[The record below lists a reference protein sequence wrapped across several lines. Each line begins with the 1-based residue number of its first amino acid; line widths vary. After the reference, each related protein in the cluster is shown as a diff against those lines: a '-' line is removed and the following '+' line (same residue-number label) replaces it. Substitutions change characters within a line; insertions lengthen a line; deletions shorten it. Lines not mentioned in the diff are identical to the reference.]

1 MRNLLFIIFLFISS
15 LFAQAQ
21 NTGPLLGTVKG
32 VIRDTINNYNLKSAT
47 ISLFKE
53 GNHLSSYQLS
63 NTYGEY
69 VFENLPLN
77 KKMYIEVSHVGYITR
92 IKEFMITDAKTPLNL
107 QTMVLSPGV
116 NTLNEV
122 EVRIPPISMNG
133 DTLEFNAAAFKL
145 DTNAVVEDLLRKIP
159 NVTLWG
165 NGMITVNG
173 REVKSFLVGGK
184 EFFGGDAKIATQNI
198 PKNALEKVQ
207 VYAQKNPYNPLDS
220 TLTVNLKLKKNKD
233 VGYFGKIGGGYGS
246 TNRYESDGIINFFTK
261 KMQLSIV
268 GAGNNIN
275 KLADDIGTLRSN
287 STFKGVGTNIEY
299 QPDFRQA
306 GLNKSNVGGYSFN
319 YNFIDQPGDSISTLK
334 SNYFV
339 QNRLFENLNE
349 TETVTTLNE
358 MSQLFSSNS
367 ARVKSNTT
375 NQNFDNQ
382 YDFAK
387 NRNTLS
393 ISNKMHVTNGET
405 NSDVKGE
412 AKNEL
417 DELTS
422 TNDIASITK
431 SKTKNL
437 SLGAKYSFT
446 GGLHSFPSF
455 SVTYDFRIG
464 EEQSERNNKSNFRS
478 FANSQGNSDID
489 RRYADQGRDIS
500 HGIALALP
508 GLQSLL
514 FGASNITRGWS
525 ASINTSV
532 NLSES
537 KDSRFVE
544 DLALSGNYLKNSY
557 LSNATLLKSREV
569 KPGLSLAKLYS
580 RRLSNRFE
588 KSLNVQFFLNHS
600 FLLQNNE
607 SEKFFQNIRRDYSQ
621 FVPAA
626 TATLTDHVFGKYYRT
641 LSLNFATRLK
651 VPSLQQLV
659 PLTDSTNFYYLLR
672 GNINLK
678 KGVEREIELKYANV
692 DENGVNTFNY
702 KFGIRAGFTTN
713 KIVDSI
719 FIDNQNRRNIYY
731 ANADGSRYFEANT
744 TLNKAIKLQTSALQ
758 VVMQSSLQLSKN
770 PGYLNG
776 VFVFANSFT
785 TNNSL
790 ILNFAY
796 KDIFATETSLNIGT
810 FKTEQKAF
818 DMLYRGT
825 NYATSLSSSYNLAK
839 RISLGSNITF
849 NANKSSTQEQLNYTI
864 WNASATCRFLKGNNL
879 ELKLS
884 ALDLLHQNTNVI
896 NYAGANSFT
905 LGTQSTLQQ
914 YFMTTLS
921 YYPRK
926 FGKKTSGR

>member
-1 MRNLLFIIFLFISS
+1 MRNLLFILFLVTSS

-53 GNHLSSYQLS
+53 GNQLSSYQLS
-63 NTYGEY
+63 NTYGEF

-77 KKMYIEVSHVGYITR
+77 TKMYIEVSHVGYITR
-92 IKEFMITDAKTPLNL
+92 IKEFVITDAKTPLNL

-306 GLNKSNVGGYSFN
+306 GLNKSNFGGYSFN
-319 YNFIDQPGDSISTLK
+319 YNFIEQPGADVSMLK

-339 QNRLFENLNE
+339 QDRLFENLNE

-358 MSQLFSSNS
+358 MNQLFSSSS

-375 NQNFDNQ
+375 IQSFDNQ

-393 ISNKMHVTNGET
+393 ISNKMHVKNGKT

-422 TNDIASITK
+422 TNDIESITK
-431 SKTKNL
+431 NQTKDL

-464 EEQSERNNKSNFRS
+464 EEQSERNNTSNFRS
-478 FANSQGNSDID
+478 FTNSQENSDID

-500 HGIALALP
+500 HEIALALP

-514 FGASNITRGWS
+514 FGASNVTRGWS
-525 ASINTSV
+525 ASINTSL

-588 KSLNVQFFLNHS
+588 KSLNVQFLLNHA

-678 KGVEREIELKYANV
+678 KGVEREIEFKYTNI

-731 ANADGSRYFEANT
+731 ANADGSKYFEANT
-744 TLNKAIKLQTSALQ
+744 ILNKAIKLQTSALQ

-776 VFVFANSFT
+776 VFVFANSLT
-785 TNNSL
+785 TSNSL

-796 KDIFATETSLNIGT
+796 KDKFATEASMNIGT

-818 DMLYRGT
+818 DMVYRGT
-825 NYATSLSSSYNLAK
+825 NYASSLSSSYNLAK

-864 WNASATCRFLKGNNL
+864 WNANATCRFLKGNNL

-884 ALDLLHQNTNVI
+884 ALDLLHQNTNVL
-896 NYAGANSFT
+896 NYAGPNSFT
-905 LGTQSTLQQ
+905 VGTQSTLQQ

-926 FGKKTSGR
+926 FGKKTSGK